1 MDNHAFEDE
10 QLLQSA
16 QREDFVQE
24 REESPNNKGSRCRE
38 AVGSLNEK
46 ETTRRVREMSTWEA
60 DLVYRPQK
68 RLRRVQE
75 DFEQW
80 RNSV

>member
-1 MDNHAFEDE
+1 MSLKMN
-10 QLLQSA
+10 SRVPKGKA
-16 QREDFVQE
+16 QR
-24 REESPNNKGSRCRE
+24 KTALSRSARRAPTIRGVGAGE
-38 AVGSLNEK
+38 AVGSLHKK
-46 ETTRRVREMSTWEA
+46 ETTRGVREVSAWEA
-60 DLVYRPQK
+60 GLVYRPQK